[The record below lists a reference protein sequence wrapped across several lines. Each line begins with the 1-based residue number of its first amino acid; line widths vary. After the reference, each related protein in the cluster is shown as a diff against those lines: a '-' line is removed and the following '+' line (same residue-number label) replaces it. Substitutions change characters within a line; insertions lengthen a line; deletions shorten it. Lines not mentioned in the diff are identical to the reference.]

1 MGCGGGSNV
10 TVQQPAPAPTTSEG
24 IAEWVKNMPTV
35 FAEQQRQ
42 APLEAQ
48 QQLQLL
54 QQYGLP
60 LSQALQSIDQS
71 LYPKTAGLQE
81 NLAGIATQGANATQM
96 PDWMRQNYLNE
107 YNSQLGT
114 NAGSGMGAE
123 YTSRN
128 MQNQLFGQQQY
139 YQNLGLS
146 LAGRQPLTAPQAPQY
161 TNYASTFTPTGVMN
175 HQMAGYNAYMPYW
188 QNYANQQGMLSMMPS
203 QTQRAGQA
211 WGQYLMSR

>member
-1 MGCGGGSNV
+1 MGCGGGDV
-10 TVQQPAPAPTTSEG
+10 QVQQPAPAPSTAEG
-24 IAEWVKNMPTV
+24 IQAWVQSLPAV

-60 LSQALQSIDQS
+60 LSQALQSIDQA
-71 LYPKTAGLQE
+71 LYPNTAGLQE
-81 NLAGIATQGANATQM
+81 SLAGVAQQGSTATQM
-96 PDWMRQNYLNE
+96 PDWMRQNYLSDF
-107 YNSQLGT
+107 NSQLGT
-114 NAGSGMGAE
+114 NAGSPMGAE

-146 LAGRQPLTAPQAPQY
+146 LAGRQPLTAAQSPSY
-161 TNYASTFTPTGVMN
+161 TNYASSFTPATAIGAQQN
-175 HQMAGYNAYMPYW
+175 AYNSYMPYW
-188 QNYANQQGMLSMMPS
+188 QNYSNQQGMLSMMPS
-203 QTQRAGQA
+203 QSQRAGQA